1 MNRTLAAFL
10 LVALLTGLLAA
21 GSIAVENKGYAFGA
35 LGLARLD
42 GLASA
47 STFIPLAAIYAFAAM
62 LMMVL
67 PLRAAG
73 FVHAGAAAPVFSA
86 TLVLLAAIVGVQ
98 LARLAFGDRG
108 APWTLVDWRFAFAA
122 AILVAHPAMSTLR
135 RDALLRTLFFV
146 AFAAATLACLFW
158 TFRL

>member
-10 LVALLTGLLAA
+10 LVAVLTGLLAA
-21 GSIAVENKGYAFGA
+21 ASIAVDNKGYEFGT

-47 STFIPLAAIYAFAAM
+47 ATFIPLAAIYSFAAM

-73 FVHAGAAAPVFSA
+73 FVHASAAAPVFSA
-86 TLVLLAAIVGVQ
+86 ALVLLSAIVGVQ
-98 LARLAFGDRG
+98 AARLAFGDTG
-108 APWTLVDWRFAFAA
+108 ALRTLLDWRFAFAA

-135 RDALLRTLFFV
+135 RDILLRTLFFA
-146 AFAAATLACLFW
+146 AFTAAALACLFW
-158 TFRL
+158 SFRL